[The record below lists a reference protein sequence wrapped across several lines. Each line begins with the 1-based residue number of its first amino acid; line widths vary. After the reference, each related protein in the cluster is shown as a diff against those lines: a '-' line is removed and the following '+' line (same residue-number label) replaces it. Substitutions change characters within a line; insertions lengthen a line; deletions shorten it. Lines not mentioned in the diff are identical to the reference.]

1 MGEAGAFFFPWGLTS
16 RKSASRSV
24 TSKEPVLTLSR
35 RVALEAHIRSL
46 GLQSSP
52 RDLAAAALSLYPC
65 LAWLSSQGD
74 VGVWLTSRRC
84 SRLNGST
91 LPEIFHRAQSALHTF
106 SGQRGPERLKSP
118 DSDNRAAAQEQLRA
132 RLPAEEAAVAADLV
146 RTKARDT
153 LVHRARGRRHPH
165 PEQCLPSSSPKLSWG
180 GDSTLC
186 RCGGERSL
194 SGVSLHQALIFHS
207 SH

>member
-1 MGEAGAFFFPWGLTS
+1 MWPWKPTSGA
-16 RKSASRSV
+16 
-24 TSKEPVLTLSR
+24 
-35 RVALEAHIRSL
+35 L
-46 GLQSSP
+46 GCSHPP

-65 LAWLSSQGD
+65 LAWLSSQD
-74 VGVWLTSRRC
+74 DAGVWLTSRRC

-118 DSDNRAAAQEQLRA
+118 DSDYRAAAGEQIRA
-132 RLPAEEAAVAADLV
+132 AEEAAVAPDLV
-146 RTKARDT
+146 RTKARAT

-186 RCGGERSL
+186 RSGGEGSL
-194 SGVSLHQALIFHS
+194 SCVSLHQALIFHS